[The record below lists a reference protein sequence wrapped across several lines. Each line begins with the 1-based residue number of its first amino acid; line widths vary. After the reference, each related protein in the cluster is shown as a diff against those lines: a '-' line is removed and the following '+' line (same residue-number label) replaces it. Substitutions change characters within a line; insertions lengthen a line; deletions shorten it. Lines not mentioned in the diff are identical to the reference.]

1 MVHVIGNLVL
11 DLLAWP
17 VEKIRWDG
25 TVWVEQCTRSLGG
38 NGANTSYALAK
49 LGCPVALHGAVG
61 EEREGDELVAL
72 LKAQE
77 VAQEVERKDNAVWL
91 RWKLADTNVAALL
104 GAD

>member
-1 MVHVIGNLVL
+1 
-11 DLLAWP
+11 
-17 VEKIRWDG
+17 
-25 TVWVEQCTRSLGG
+25 
-38 NGANTSYALAK
+38 
-49 LGCPVALHGAVG
+49 VG